1 MALRTKAVAITLLG
15 AALIASLFL
24 FSTRDR
30 TALNKEISHMI
41 SNEVE
46 REKTQNLGMGDT
58 ANNRYLQVPKN
69 TLTELL
75 ESVKSLKTAFKT
87 MRKGMEE
94 REMQLERRVEGLH
107 NQLGDGQDNVDT
119 KDESGKV
126 SVQTQSAKDPLRI
139 TEWWQASSLLKWD
152 WEKPPEY
159 TCGKMEMR
167 GSWRICNDN
176 NFEVK
181 PPCLV
186 YSFGIWKD
194 WSFDDA
200 MGALGCEVHSFDPSI
215 GLKSFDRSQNV
226 HFHDLALSYKDSDT
240 YVPPKD
246 RYVKTKT
253 TWKIRRLK
261 TIMEMLGHTNRHL
274 DVLKI
279 DIETSEWPAVK
290 DIAESG
296 LFSKVRQFSVEWHLF
311 PTHPNRSEY
320 INCYTSVMAMKEQG
334 LRTFRSLF
342 HKQNYEEKTFRFQA
356 DVNYVNILHKGT

>member
-1 MALRTKAVAITLLG
+1 MALRHKTVVIAFVG
-15 AALIASLFL
+15 AALIATVILY
-24 FSTRDR
+24 STRDR
-30 TALNKEISHMI
+30 TSLTNKISHTI
-41 SNEVE
+41 SNEDRDESQRWPTVE
-46 REKTQNLGMGDT
+46 GS
-58 ANNRYLQVPKN
+58 ANNRVPQLGN
-69 TLTELL
+69 TLNEVLV
-75 ESVKSLKTAFKT
+75 SVKGLEKAFKT
-87 MRKGMEE
+87 LQMEMEE
-94 REMQLERRVEGLH
+94 MKVEHERRGERL
-107 NQLGDGQDNVDT
+107 
-119 KDESGKV
+119 KDARV
-126 SVQTQSAKDPLRI
+126 SLQTQNSKDPLRI

-200 MGALGCEVHSFDPSI
+200 MGALGCEVHSFDPSL
-215 GLKSFDRSQNV
+215 GLKPFDRSENV

-296 LFSKVRQFSVEWHLF
+296 LFAKVRQFSVEWHLF

-334 LRTFRSLF
+334 LRTFRAHF

-356 DVNYVNILHKGT
+356 DVNYVNILHKDT